1 MCDWRLILIL
11 SVVLAA
17 ASLLSPEV
25 AVATPFYAMNS
36 ANTCDTCHVEPID
49 WANPPT
55 ALERECTLDCQS
67 CHVSPSGGGMRTQMG
82 KYFAAERLSI
92 WGRRPSAYGKNPP
105 TPEDER
111 RRYNAL
117 YFNPD
122 TGAYQGGWLGGW
134 APGDMD
140 YHEDERRYGY
150 FKAEPGI
157 MAGGDLRLMMVVPTE
172 QDSQRQ
178 VSAFPMQ
185 APAYLAVNF
194 LKKLTAYLDIGWQG
208 SQSGLG
214 GDGDDEALELVQ
226 RRLWVREA
234 FLMADRLPLMSY
246 VRFGRFTLPY
256 GWRLDDHT
264 AYIRKGMFDQ
274 FRQAYGA
281 EVGFAPNFPSGIYP
295 WANLAAYRQGIEGWP
310 GEPASTRGGW
320 GVSGQGGL
328 KELGYTIGLSFNAQA
343 NDDETTEYMV
353 GPMWGVNLH
362 PTIAY
367 AGEFDYRRQVLP
379 GFVVQS
385 IFTYQEVQ
393 YMGFRGVIP
402 KVRYEGMDP
411 NVVIIDDHLHRAMV
425 GVDIMPHRF
434 LEVELAWRHQWA
446 FDRENSSELLLQLHA
461 MF

>member
-185 APAYLAVNF
+185 AQAYLAVNF

-281 EVGFAPNFPSGIYP
+281 ELPERHLPLGKPGCLSSGDRG
-295 WANLAAYRQGIEGWP
+295 LARGTCLDARRLGGVRAGRFEG
-310 GEPASTRGGW
+310 AR
-320 GVSGQGGL
+320 V
-328 KELGYTIGLSFNAQA
+328 
-343 NDDETTEYMV
+343 
-353 GPMWGVNLH
+353 H
-362 PTIAY
+362 
-367 AGEFDYRRQVLP
+367 
-379 GFVVQS
+379 
-385 IFTYQEVQ
+385 
-393 YMGFRGVIP
+393 
-402 KVRYEGMDP
+402 
-411 NVVIIDDHLHRAMV
+411 HRALV
-425 GVDIMPHRF
+425 QCAGQR
-434 LEVELAWRHQWA
+434 
-446 FDRENSSELLLQLHA
+446 
-461 MF
+461 